1 MVLKCSTACLVA
13 LALLDCFCEAQYGIQ
28 KPSTPQK
35 PSPQYPQQEK
45 QNFGKPL
52 DWKYPEEVKP
62 AVKPEG
68 PFEQRNPVA
77 ARTVAVDCR
86 EQSAYVE
93 VQKDLF
99 AIGQFINPADLTIG
113 NCAVTGED
121 RVAQVLIFEFALQDC
136 GSQLTLTDD
145 SLIYSYTVN
154 YNPQALGTSPVV
166 RTNPAAVIVECYYPR
181 RHNVSSLPLEP
192 VWVPYS
198 SVKISEEFLYFSL
211 TLLTED
217 FLYARPSYQYFL
229 GETINVEASV
239 SQYFHVP
246 LRVFVDQCVATLSPD
261 SSSQPSYALITDGC
275 VIDALLTGSRS
286 RFLSRTSD
294 DKLQFQLDVFRFEGI
309 DSGTFYITC
318 SLRAAPVDVGIDASH
333 RACSYSS
340 GWTEAN
346 GFNSVCGSCEPV
358 GVPLPPANPGPGTGP
373 GTGIGTGTGT
383 GNGTGTVG
391 NTGNTG
397 STGGSTIWGKPSKPS
412 NPGSRKIRE
421 AAKKEVFEWQGEVRL
436 GPFQIGEKAIA

>member
-1 MVLKCSTACLVA
+1 HTHEIRHRLFA
-13 LALLDCFCEAQYGIQ
+13 LTLSVRAAHEQTRDTEDQNSAQYGIQ

-309 DSGTFYITC
+309 DSGTIENAYRIYLLPCPFL
-318 SLRAAPVDVGIDASH
+318 SR
-333 RACSYSS
+333 
-340 GWTEAN
+340 WTEAN

-421 AAKKEVFEWQGEVRL
+421 AAKKEGMSFKV
-436 GPFQIGEKAIA
+436 